1 MNKFMKCF
9 MLATTAG
16 ALMVSTAEAGQR
28 SHSPSNNS
36 NQSLVAANV
45 NVDGSSHGQTSGSLI
60 GADVNVGGQS
70 HGQTSGSLL
79 GINANV
85 LTSSNHGSTGGLL
98 NVSANVGNLLGVKA
112 DVGAGETHCDFCG
125 GNSGGVGGGNNGW

>member
-1 MNKFMKCF
+1 MNKFLKCLV
-9 MLATTAG
+9 LATTAG
-16 ALMVSTAEAGQR
+16 ALMVSTAQAGQR
-28 SHSPSNNS
+28 GHNQSNNA

-45 NVDGSSHGQTSGSLI
+45 NVGGSSHGQASGSLI

-79 GINANV
+79 GVNANV
-85 LTSSNHGSTGGLL
+85 LTSSNHGSTGLL

-125 GNSGGVGGGNNGW
+125 GNGGGVGGNSGW